1 MRRSRSKAWTEL
13 WPFKICSFLLWM
25 GIKGQK
31 CTIGL
36 DFFFLKKSWKGIILM
51 KCVHSWYERV
61 HMRKIGSRSKAW
73 TELSPFEIY
82 VYYNVTRLLLYLF
95 LTLNV
100 LYSTIV
106 GYFQR
111 AITLFLTGGNHCP
124 FDILQ
129 TRERYICL
137 WKETFLVQI
146 AKECPG

>member
-13 WPFKICSFLLWM
+13 WPLKICSFLLWM

-31 CTIGL
+31 CTLGL
-36 DFFFLKKSWKGIILM
+36 DSYFQQKCWKSIFLMIG
-51 KCVHSWYERV
+51 VHYWYKWV
-61 HMRKIGSRSKAW
+61 HMQKIRSRSKAW

-82 VYYNVTRLLLYLF
+82 VYYNLTGLQLYLF

-111 AITLFLTGGNHCP
+111 AIILFLTGGNHCP

-129 TRERYICL
+129 TRGIYICM
-137 WKETFLVQI
+137 
-146 AKECPG
+146 